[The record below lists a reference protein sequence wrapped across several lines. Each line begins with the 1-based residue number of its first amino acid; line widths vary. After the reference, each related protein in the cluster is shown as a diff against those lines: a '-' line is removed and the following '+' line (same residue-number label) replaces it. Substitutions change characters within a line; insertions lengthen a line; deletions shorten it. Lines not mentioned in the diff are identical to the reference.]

1 MFKIAILIKRRPGM
15 SMEDFIKY
23 YEGVHAPLAAPLL
36 KGVKKY
42 VRNFLHPYTNAV
54 YNVTTEPPADVVT
67 EFWLE
72 DRAAFE
78 RCMEALSQPDVVAIL
93 GPDEEK
99 LFDRSTLRFMVVEQ
113 HETDMTKYA

>member
-1 MFKIAILIKRRPGM
+1 MFKIAILIKRNPKL
-15 SMEDFIKY
+15 SMDEFVKY
-23 YEGVHAPLAAPLL
+23 YEGTHAPLAAPLL

-42 VRNFLHPYTNAV
+42 VRNFLRPYTNAV
-54 YNVTTEPPADVVT
+54 YAVGGEPPADVMT

-72 DRAAFE
+72 DRAAFD

-113 HETDMTKYA
+113 HETDMTKYG